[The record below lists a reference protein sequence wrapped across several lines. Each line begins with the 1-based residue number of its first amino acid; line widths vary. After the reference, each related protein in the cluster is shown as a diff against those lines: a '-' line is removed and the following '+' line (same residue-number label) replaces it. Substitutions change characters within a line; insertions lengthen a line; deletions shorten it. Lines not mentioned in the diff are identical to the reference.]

1 MTMSKSEEMRLLMAL
16 VILAEFG
23 EKQGGPLVAEAEER
37 DKSFE
42 KACQPSDGRHRFG
55 TRSAL
60 LCGLE
65 LRRMDEHALPVA
77 AWTWFMLPQLL

>member
-1 MTMSKSEEMRLLMAL
+1 MSKSEEMRLLMAL

-23 EKQGGPLVAEAEER
+23 ERQSGPLVTEER

-42 KACQPSDGRHRFG
+42 RTCQPSDGRHRFG